1 LSEAKIK
8 LIFIEKKKIKLMNL
22 EKIDLRTHLIR
33 MGMPVLE
40 EIIGR
45 DELEAISL
53 ITNKS
58 INEVMIA
65 DLLIKSGSSEIF
77 SDALI
82 RGYVIH
88 FLPNEYKS
96 YIEFSNSDEK
106 ISQEKERQLINRAW
120 NRKFNSH
127 NRLIEI
133 FDLSSDYLPGEVV
146 EENNSEILAVSEKY
160 EEKSFFKRIIEKI
173 ISFFNFFLKSK
184 EKETFGLEKFQ
195 ERIKDKFLKQIL
207 NNVFKTIIHMPTGSG
222 KTKTILAS
230 LIEQNLKTNFL
241 HNNFIIWLAHSDE
254 LCDQA
259 KDSFKNLWKDYG
271 NMKLPI
277 IRLKDQSLDEIK
289 NFNNGLIV
297 CTYAKL
303 HRLRMDNKGSAIL
316 EYIRTKSNFIVADEA
331 HMVPAQTFKDS
342 IQFITSL
349 DFTILV
355 GLSATPGGY
364 YTDQTEKLSD
374 YFNKNKISIT
384 DDNDN
389 LLDGDD
395 PILYLQNKKVLSK
408 LKTHQVKTD
417 FSIEFTAQEK
427 EKILETFDEGLSQ
440 DLIKKMGKNVERN
453 ICIYGEL
460 RDLYEKNL
468 STIVFACSLDH
479 AKLLHRIC
487 LMNEMK
493 VGKLDDK
500 TSSQQRKEI
509 VSNYKNGKIKII
521 FNYGI
526 LSTGFDAPG
535 TDAILISRPT
545 SSPIIYSQML
555 GRGLRGEK
563 FGGKS
568 ECLLIDLKDNLI
580 GLPDEKDC
588 FTLFN
593 RYYD

>member
-1 LSEAKIK
+1 
-8 LIFIEKKKIKLMNL
+8 MNL
-22 EKIDLRTHLIR
+22 EKIDLKTHLIK
-33 MGMPVLE
+33 MGMPILE
-40 EIIGR
+40 EIIGT
-45 DELEAISL
+45 DELKAISL
-53 ITNKS
+53 IINKS

-65 DLLIKSGSSEIF
+65 ELLIKSGSSEIF
-77 SDALI
+77 SDALL

-88 FLPNEYKS
+88 FLPDQYKS
-96 YIEFSNSDEK
+96 YLEFDNDNKK
-106 ISQEKERQLINRAW
+106 ITQEKERQLINRAW
-120 NRKFNSH
+120 NRKFHSH
-127 NRLIEI
+127 HRLIEI
-133 FDLSSDYLPGEVV
+133 FNLSSEYLPGEVI
-146 EENNSEILAVSEKY
+146 EENRLEILPISKNFEDKGFVK
-160 EEKSFFKRIIEKI
+160 KVIKKI
-173 ISFFNFFLKSK
+173 IDFLNFFLKFKDK
-184 EKETFGLEKFQ
+184 ESFGLEKFQ
-195 ERIKDKFLKQIL
+195 IRIKDKFLKQISDGI
-207 NNVFKTIIHMPTGSG
+207 FKTIIHMPTGSG
-222 KTKTILAS
+222 KTKTTFAS
-230 LIEQNLKTNFL
+230 LIEQNLKNNFL
-241 HNNFIIWLAHSDE
+241 HNNFLIWLAHSDE

-259 KDSFKNLWKDYG
+259 KESFENLWIDYG
-271 NMKLPI
+271 NTNLAV

-289 NFNNGLIV
+289 DCNNGLII

-303 HRLRMDNKGSAIL
+303 HRLRINDKGSKIL

-342 IQFITSL
+342 IEFITRL

-364 YTDQTEKLSD
+364 YIDQTEKLSD
-374 YFNKNKISIT
+374 YFHKNKISIT

-389 LLDGDD
+389 SLDGDD
-395 PILYLQNKKVLSK
+395 PILYLQNEKVLSK
-408 LKTHQVKTD
+408 LKTHQVKTN
-417 FSIEFTAQEK
+417 FNFEFTSQEK

-440 DLIKKMGKNVERN
+440 DLIKKMGKDVERN

-479 AKLLHRIC
+479 TKLLHRIC
-487 LMNEMK
+487 VMNEMK

-500 TSSQQRKEI
+500 TSSQQRKKI
-509 VSNYKNGKIKII
+509 VSDYKNGKIKII

-593 RYYD
+593 RYYN